1 MIDISTLDRSDQIKL
16 IMELERALGWYPV
29 VTLDVEDLRERF
41 VNQELTV
48 PPDWVLHRACG
59 YVFRKNC
66 EDSSHLLEWAQ
77 EVAEEISLD
86 TEKEQTA

>member
-1 MIDISTLDRSDQIKL
+1 MIDISTLDRSDQIRL

-41 VNQELTV
+41 IDQELDV
-48 PPDWVLHRACG
+48 PPDAILHQACS
-59 YVFRKNC
+59 YVFRKNN

-77 EVAEEISLD
+77 DVA
-86 TEKEQTA
+86 TELMTKEQTA

>member
-1 MIDISTLDRSDQIKL
+1 MIDISTLDRPDQIKL

-41 VNQELTV
+41 IDQGEAM
-48 PPDWVLHRACG
+48 PSDAVLHQACD
-59 YVFRKNC
+59 YVFSKNN

-77 EVAEEISLD
+77 DVATKLM
-86 TEKEQTA
+86 TKEQTV

>member
-1 MIDISTLDRSDQIKL
+1 MIDISTLDRADQIRL

-41 VNQELTV
+41 IDQELDV
-48 PPDWVLHRACG
+48 PSNAILHQACS
-59 YVFRKNC
+59 YVFRKNN

-77 EVAEEISLD
+77 DVAEELAA
-86 TEKEQTA
+86 KEQTA

>member
-1 MIDISTLDRSDQIKL
+1 MIDVKTLDRSDQIKL

-41 VNQELTV
+41 VDQELTV
-48 PPDWVLHRACG
+48 PPDAVLHQACS
-59 YVFRKNC
+59 YVSRKNN

-77 EVAEEISLD
+77 DVAEELA
-86 TEKEQTA
+86 TKEQTA

>member
-1 MIDISTLDRSDQIKL
+1 MIDISTLDRSEQIKL

-48 PPDWVLHRACG
+48 PPDAVLHQACN

-66 EDSSHLLEWAQ
+66 EDNSHLLEWAQ
-77 EVAEEISLD
+77 EVAEELMP
-86 TEKEQTA
+86 EEQTS